1 MGRILK
7 ESNLGQLVR
16 KNFTCIIAANTD
28 EEMCGN
34 FIENGK
40 IKIKGLIHSY
50 IIYGWPHMGSLSTK
64 GSKLISKVKGND
76 FKKKDSSAYFLLL
89 E

>member
-7 ESNLGQLVR
+7 ESKLGQLVR
-16 KNFTCIIAANTD
+16 KNFTGIIAANTD

-40 IKIKGLIHSY
+40 IQIKGLIHSY
-50 IIYGWPHMGSLSTK
+50 IIYGLTTHG
-64 GSKLISKVKGND
+64 
-76 FKKKDSSAYFLLL
+76 
-89 E
+89 